1 LGVNVSFKGV
11 NLPFPASSFQRPL
24 LHNNLNRIAMKR
36 ILLFLMLTAAITAC
50 GQKNNQVQIKKVE
63 TMEKSNKQKVTEVL
77 KSIETGAT
85 EPIGYINPEK
95 YIQHNQA
102 VADGLA
108 GFGAL
113 LQQLPEGSAKVN
125 TIRVFSDGNYV
136 IAHTDYNFF
145 GPKIGIDI
153 FRFENGL
160 IVEHWDNLQE
170 KVSETA
176 SGRSQID
183 GETKIKDLDKTE
195 INKTIVKGFVNDVL
209 LGANPDKIT
218 EYISTEK
225 YLQHNP
231 GVKDGLTGL
240 GEALTALAEAGMP
253 MVYEK
258 NHIVLGEGNFV
269 LSVSEGIFLKEKVA
283 FYDLFRIEDGKIVEH
298 WDTIEKL
305 LPEAE
310 AKNSNG
316 KFNFN

>member
-1 LGVNVSFKGV
+1 
-11 NLPFPASSFQRPL
+11 
-24 LHNNLNRIAMKR
+24 MKR
-36 ILLFLMLTAAITAC
+36 FVMVTVVIMLITAC
-50 GQKNNQVQIKKVE
+50 AVSTPQKENA
-63 TMEKSNKQKVTEVL
+63 MELSNKQKVMELL

-85 EPIGYINPEK
+85 EPVGYINPNK

-108 GFGAL
+108 GFGAI
-113 LQQLPEGSAKVN
+113 LQQLPAGSARVN
-125 TIRVFSDGNYV
+125 TVRVFEDGEYV

-170 KVSETA
+170 KVEKTA

-183 GETKIKDLDKTE
+183 GPIEVTDHNKTE
-195 INKTIVKGFVNDVL
+195 ANKTLIRNMLKDIFM
-209 LGANPDKIT
+209 GANPDKIT
-218 EYISTEK
+218 DYISTEQ
-225 YLQHNP
+225 YDQHNP
-231 GVKDGLTGL
+231 GVKDGLAGL

-258 NHIVLGEGNFV
+258 NHAIFGEGNFV
-269 LSVSEGIFLKEKVA
+269 LSVSEGIFMKEKVA
-283 FYDLFRIEDGKIVEH
+283 FYDIFRIENNKVVEH
-298 WDTIEKL
+298 WDVIENIV
-305 LPEAE
+305 PESE

-316 KFNFN
+316 KFNF

>member
-1 LGVNVSFKGV
+1 
-11 NLPFPASSFQRPL
+11 
-24 LHNNLNRIAMKR
+24 MKKLS
-36 ILLFLMLTAAITAC
+36 IILMLISAITVF
-50 GQKNNQVQIKKVE
+50 GQNKNHEQIKKGNNMV
-63 TMEKSNKQKVTEVL
+63 TTNKQKVIELL

-85 EPIGYINPEK
+85 EPVGYINPEK

-108 GFGAL
+108 GFGSL
-113 LQQLPEGSAKVN
+113 LQQLPKGSAKVN
-125 TIRVFSDGNYV
+125 TVRVLSDGNYV

-145 GPKIGIDI
+145 GPKIGFDI
-153 FRFENGL
+153 FRFEDGL

-183 GETKIKDLDKTE
+183 GETSLKDLNKTE
-195 INKTIVKGFVNDVL
+195 ANKAIVKGFVNDVL

-218 EYISTEK
+218 VYISTEK

-231 GVKDGLTGL
+231 GVKDGLAGL
-240 GEALTALAEAGMP
+240 GEALTSLAEAGMP
-253 MVYEK
+253 MVHEK
-258 NHIVLGEGNFV
+258 NHIILGEGNFV
-269 LSVSEGIFLKEKVA
+269 LSVSEGIFLKEKVS

-305 LPEAE
+305 LPESE

-316 KFNFN
+316 KFNF

>member
-1 LGVNVSFKGV
+1 
-11 NLPFPASSFQRPL
+11 
-24 LHNNLNRIAMKR
+24 
-36 ILLFLMLTAAITAC
+36 
-50 GQKNNQVQIKKVE
+50 
-63 TMEKSNKQKVTEVL
+63 MEKSNKQKVIEVL
-77 KSIETGAT
+77 KSIETGVA
-85 EPIGYINPEK
+85 ESVGYINPEK

-125 TIRVFSDGNYV
+125 TIRVLSDGDYV

-183 GETKIKDLDKTE
+183 GETELKDLDKTDT
-195 INKTIVKGFVNDVL
+195 NKTIVKGFVNDVL

-218 EYISTEK
+218 DYISTEK

-231 GVKDGLTGL
+231 GVKDGLAGL

-269 LSVSEGIFLKEKVA
+269 LSVSEGVFMKAKVA
-283 FYDLFRIEDGKIVEH
+283 FYDIFRIEDGKIVEH
-298 WDTIEKL
+298 WDTIEKIITDS
-305 LPEAE
+305 A
-310 AKNSNG
+310 AKNNNG
-316 KFNFN
+316 KFNF